1 MTKAQKDVLT
11 ILMFANVQA
20 EFTAFRDEVNNFLL
34 KDTSETKRI
43 EFEKR
48 YNQKVK
54 NLQEAIVANIK
65 KRYPAD
71 FKDIEDAM
79 GDISLN

>member
-34 KDTSETKRI
+34 KDASETKRS
-43 EFEKR
+43 EFEKK

-65 KRYPAD
+65 KRYPED
-71 FKDIEDAM
+71 FKDIEDAL
-79 GDISLN
+79 GEISLN

>member
-34 KDTSETKRI
+34 KDTPENKRI
-43 EFEKR
+43 EFENR